1 MSLLNCALMRYLQSR
16 STLLHG
22 KAEELAI
29 SIRGWLAYVPNTFP
43 HYTRHTVEHSE
54 KIVSQLSKLLFHDDD
69 PSKPEIA
76 LSSVE
81 AYILVAS
88 ALLHDSGMVVADAE
102 KIEILR
108 SGDWTDWLTHS
119 DREGR
124 LREIE
129 RIRKKESD
137 QAIVANFVA
146 DVQLRFLIAEFVRAR
161 HHVRS
166 GQFLAQNQ
174 SALGRFA
181 LDDPVLMRTIGDIC
195 VGHGLDRFELTDDF
209 RFPLERDVYDE
220 KVNVRLMAILLR
232 LGDLLDMDSDRA
244 CPLLLS
250 AASPLP
256 ANSVA
261 HWTQYK
267 KITHRSTTA
276 ERIEIFAECQTQDEH
291 RVLRDWCDWIESE
304 VIAAP
309 RLLSVM
315 RRHGG
320 WRPPLATVGQNGTIR
335 IAPAPSATYI
345 PSDWRLHLDPI
356 AVLDRLI
363 NDTYSDNLA
372 FIRELLQNAIDATR
386 CQLFQDL
393 ELTGVPWPERPEE
406 LDASVL
412 SRYAILIK
420 VRKVPATD
428 ALTGATDL
436 VDEISI
442 EDVGTGM
449 TVEIIEGYF
458 LQVGRSY
465 YQSGD
470 FKRRFPFSSIGR
482 FGVGFL
488 SVFGASEYVV
498 VDTTA
503 EVEGAKAQTRI
514 TLTGPR
520 AYLLRERG
528 QRGKRGTSVSVRLKH
543 SLSVESL
550 VDKVRGWCKRVEFPI
565 HIDIFGQRVVITR
578 EISDNFVGNRAHVSD
593 PQISFVVRAL
603 PFDSGAARG
612 ELYVFE
618 EVGPAGV
625 RWDRARWAKYEYA
638 RSHPYALVPPLPG
651 IVACENG
658 IDYSD
663 AVESTPYGGASVR
676 MDYRGPT
683 KHRTM
688 ERSDRAQRVGFEL
701 KGLFESFPE
710 VSNAV
715 RSYVAEHLATSGG
728 YSSADR
734 WTYCQRLMDVFPVQ
748 DYWRTL
754 PGTVQVFWD
763 GVRNYVS
770 LAELLEREVVWT
782 SVSAS
787 WSRRYISDPE
797 SVRLARARREERA
810 ATVCPG
816 MALVR
821 ADLYEL
827 SDISRHWL
835 FGSYHID
842 ECRLS
847 EGDVLLAAW
856 RRGTPDS
863 DRFVEFRAKRV
874 FLIEMPS
881 VKQVGFEIPSIGLQ
895 SYSDTIILNTS
906 HPLVRWWAAV
916 RRSAIAD
923 PTVVPP
929 AAITASLELV
939 VQPIGNPFPQYVAQ
953 LHAYLNGWRNSTRTP
968 DDLRPPANP
977 EEFEFVVD
985 VPPETHTSV
994 L

>member
-1 MSLLNCALMRYLQSR
+1 MSLLNSALMQYLRNR

-43 HYTRHTVEHSE
+43 HYTRHTVAHSE
-54 KIVSQLSKLLFHDDD
+54 KIVSQLSKLLFRDDD

-81 AYILVAS
+81 AYILVAA

-102 KIEILR
+102 KIEILQ
-108 SGDWTDWLTHS
+108 SSDWMGWLTHG

-124 LREIE
+124 LRDIE
-129 RIRKKESD
+129 KIRQKESD
-137 QAIVANFVA
+137 HATVANFVA

-195 VGHGLDRFELTDDF
+195 VGHGIDRFELTDDF
-209 RFPLERDVYDE
+209 RFPLERDIYDE

-232 LGDLLDMDSDRA
+232 LGDLLDIDSDRA

-267 KITHRSTTA
+267 RITHRSTTTD
-276 ERIEIFAECQTQDEH
+276 RIEIFAECQTQDEH

-309 RLLSVM
+309 RLLSAM

-335 IAPAPSATYI
+335 IVPARSATYV

-372 FIRELLQNAIDATR
+372 FVRELLQNAIDATR
-386 CQLFQDL
+386 CQLFLDL
-393 ELTGVPWPERPEE
+393 ESTGVPWPERPEE
-406 LDASVL
+406 LDPSVL
-412 SRYAILIK
+412 SRYGILVR
-420 VRKVPATD
+420 VRKVPTSD
-428 ALTGATDL
+428 PLTGASDL

-488 SVFGASEYVV
+488 SVFGASEHVV

-503 EVEGAKAQTRI
+503 KVEGAESQTRI

-520 AYLLRERG
+520 AYLLREKG
-528 QRGKRGTSVSVRLKH
+528 QRATRGTTVTVRLKH
-543 SLSVESL
+543 SLSVATL
-550 VDKVRGWCKRVEFPI
+550 VWKIRWWCKRVEFPI
-565 HIDIFGQRVVITR
+565 HVDIFGQQEVITR
-578 EISDNFVGNRAHVSD
+578 ETSGKFVGNRVHVSD
-593 PQISFVVRAL
+593 PQITFAVRAL

-618 EVGPAGV
+618 EVGPQGV
-625 RWDRARWAKYEYA
+625 RWDRTSWSRHNYA
-638 RSHPYALVPPLPG
+638 RSHPYALLPSLPG

-658 IDYSD
+658 VDYSD
-663 AVESTPYGGASVR
+663 ATEHTFYGDASVR

-688 ERSDRAQRVGFEL
+688 DRSGRAQRMGLDL
-701 KGLFESFPE
+701 KGLFETFPE
-710 VSNAV
+710 VSGAV
-715 RSYVAEHLATSGG
+715 TSHVAEHLATLGESN
-728 YSSADR
+728 ADR
-734 WTYCQRLMDVFPVQ
+734 WIYCQSLMDIFPVD

-754 PGTVQVFWD
+754 PGTVQVHWD
-763 GVRNYVS
+763 GVCRYVS
-770 LAELLEREVVWT
+770 LAELLEQEIVWT
-782 SVSAS
+782 SVAAS
-787 WSRRYISDPE
+787 GPSKYVE
-797 SVRLARARREERA
+797 EQKSVQLARASREERA
-810 ATVCPG
+810 ATSCPG

-821 ADLYEL
+821 TDLYR
-827 SDISRHWL
+827 ISEMTRQRF
-835 FGSYHID
+835 FGTYHID
-842 ECRLS
+842 GCRLS
-847 EGDVLLAAW
+847 NGDVVLAAW
-856 RRGTPDS
+856 KRGAPTELDHLQS
-863 DRFVEFRAKRV
+863 GSKTIYLVE
-874 FLIEMPS
+874 IPS
-881 VKQVGFEIPSIGLQ
+881 AKQVGFEIASVGRR
-895 SYSDTIILNTS
+895 SYSDIIILNAS
-906 HPLVRWWAAV
+906 HPLVRWWAAI
-916 RRSAIAD
+916 RHAAAAD

-929 AAITASLELV
+929 TAIEAALELV
-939 VQPIGNPFPQYVAQ
+939 VQPIGMPLQQYIAQ
-953 LHAYLNGWRNSTRTP
+953 LDSYLNGWRNSTRTP
-968 DDLRPPANP
+968 DDLRPPVTP
-977 EEFEFVVD
+977 ESLEFVPD
-985 VPPETHTSV
+985 GHSV
-994 L
+994 EPRIR